1 MVAVNP
7 AKSIGWD
14 DKVGSISQGHF
25 ADIVVFDRIDNNNNN
40 NDDDDDHA
48 DPYLNLIK
56 SAEGNLKLSTIG
68 GRPRYRDPEILDAL
82 GFQNFPKN

>member
-1 MVAVNP
+1 MVTVNP

-25 ADIVVFDRIDNNNNN
+25 ADIVVFDRIDNN
-40 NDDDDDHA
+40 DDDDHA

-56 SAEGNLKLSTIG
+56 PTEGNLKLSKI
-68 GRPRYRDPEILDAL
+68 GRPRYGDPEILDAL
-82 GFQNFPKN
+82 GFQNFKKKLG

>member
-1 MVAVNP
+1 MVTVNP

-25 ADIVVFDRIDNNNNN
+25 ADIVVFDRIDNN
-40 NDDDDDHA
+40 DDDDDHA

-56 SAEGNLKLSTIG
+56 PTEGNLKLSKIG
-68 GRPRYRDPEILDAL
+68 ADQDTEIQKFWMLLD
-82 GFQNFPKN
+82 FKISKKN

>member
-1 MVAVNP
+1 MVTVNP

-25 ADIVVFDRIDNNNNN
+25 ADIVVFDRIDNNN
-40 NDDDDDHA
+40 DDDDHA

-56 SAEGNLKLSTIG
+56 PTEGNLKLSIVG
-68 GRPRYRDPEILDAL
+68 GRPDTEIQKFWMLLD
-82 GFQNFPKN
+82 FKISKKN